1 MIARTEAFMRRMFR
15 AVSRSEWMARLL
27 DLPRSEG
34 TATAPGLI
42 LVQVDGLSHT
52 QLLRALEGKMP
63 FLRRLVRREHYRL
76 HPLYSGMPSSTPA
89 VQAELFYGV
98 RGAVPAFS
106 FRHAR
111 SGRIIRMFEAEPV
124 ALIEQELARKGG
136 RALLTGGSAYADVYT
151 GGAAEAHFCPTSL
164 GWGPPLR
171 DGKRWATALLI
182 ASHAYSFLRTAALFL
197 LEILLAI
204 VDCVRGIIAK
214 RDLVKELRFVPIRV
228 VISILLRELSVIGAK
243 IDIARGLPIVHLNLL
258 GYDEQAHRRG
268 PNSAF
273 AHWTLKGID
282 DAIAR
287 LWRAAHRSTRRHYDV
302 WIFADHGQESVMPY
316 ARRFGRSVEAAVQ
329 ATFASVGSEYEA
341 TASTGD
347 QGVRHHRVRWFGGRR
362 TQRLFRFDDNAP
374 EKPRAPAPLVA
385 ALGPVGMVYPLAEVT
400 DDELAAIARDLVVNA
415 KIPMVLTVAG
425 DDGVLARTHGGE
437 FMLPDEAPQVL
448 GPDHPFLEDAARDL
462 VLLCHHPDAGAL
474 VLCGWCHG
482 AEPLSFAVENGAHGG
497 AGPEETRGFAL
508 LPADAPL
515 DGRRPGHLRP
525 FDLRQAA
532 QAQLGHAAPS
542 PKAAPRRVNRETLR
556 VMTYN
561 VHSCVGMDGKL
572 APERIARII
581 AQHAPDVVALQEL
594 DVGRKRSNSV
604 DQAAVIA
611 GHLEMGLAFHPAMHV
626 EEERYGDAIL
636 THLPMRLVK
645 AGPLPTPRSRWP
657 VEPRG
662 ALWVAVDLHG
672 TEVQILNTHLGLLPH
687 ERRAQAEALIGRS
700 WLGHPSCCRPVVLCG
715 DFNALPRSPV
725 CRQLG
730 KKLRDVETGRPRH
743 RLKSTFFGRFPI
755 ARIDHIFVDR
765 HIGVD
770 HIEIPNTTLTR
781 LASDH
786 LPLIADL
793 RLGDP
798 P

>member
-1 MIARTEAFMRRMFR
+1 MIARAEAFARRLLR
-15 AVSRSEWMARLL
+15 AVSRSEWLARLL

-34 TATAPGLI
+34 TATEPGLVLI
-42 LVQVDGLSHT
+42 QIDGLSHT
-52 QLLRALEGKMP
+52 QLCRALEGKMP
-63 FLRRLVRREHYRL
+63 FLHRLLRREHYGL
-76 HPLYSGMPSSTPA
+76 HALYSGMPSSTPA

-98 RGAVPAFS
+98 RSAVPAFS

-124 ALIEQELARKGG
+124 ALIEEELARKGG
-136 RALLTGGSAYADVYT
+136 PALLTGGSAYADIYT

-171 DGKRWATALLI
+171 DGKRWATGLLI
-182 ASHAYSFLRTAALFL
+182 ASHAYSFLRTAVLFL
-197 LEILLAI
+197 LEFVLAV

-228 VISILLRELSVIGAK
+228 VISILLRELIVIGAK
-243 IDIARGLPIVHLNLL
+243 IDIARGLPIIHLNFL

-273 AHWTLKGID
+273 ARWTLKGVD

-287 LWRAAHRSTRRHYDV
+287 IWRAAHRSTRRHYDV
-302 WIFADHGQESVMPY
+302 WIFADHGQETVVPY
-316 ARRFGRSVEAAVQ
+316 ARRFGRSVDAAVQ
-329 ATFASVGSEYEA
+329 VTFATVGGGHGA
-341 TASTGD
+341 AASTGD
-347 QGVRHHRVRWFGGRR
+347 QGVRHHRVRWFGGKRI
-362 TQRLFRFDDNAP
+362 QRLFRFDDDGP
-374 EKPRAPAPLVA
+374 DEPPAPAPLVA
-385 ALGPVGMVYPLAEVT
+385 ALGPVGMVYPLVGVT
-400 DDELAAIARDLVVNA
+400 DDELAAIARDLVANA

-425 DDGVLARTHGGE
+425 DDKVLARTHGGE
-437 FMLPDEAPQVL
+437 FLLPDEAPQVL

-462 VLLCHHPDAGAL
+462 VALCHHPDAGTL
-474 VLCGWCHG
+474 VLCGWCHK
-482 AEPLSFAVENGAHGG
+482 AEPVSFAIENGAHGG
-497 AGPEETRGFAL
+497 AGPEETNGFAL
-508 LPADAPL
+508 LPADVPL
-515 DGRRPGHLRP
+515 EGDRPDYLRP
-525 FDLRQAA
+525 LDLRQAA
-532 QAQLGHAAPS
+532 QAQLGRVEPL
-542 PKAAPRRVNRETLR
+542 PRTASRPLNRETLR

-561 VHSCVGMDGKL
+561 VHGCVGMDGKL

-594 DVGRKRSNSV
+594 DVGRKRSNGV

-611 GHLEMGLAFHPAMHV
+611 GHLEMELAFHPAMHI

-645 AGPLPTPRSRWP
+645 AGPLPIPRSRWP
-657 VEPRG
+657 IEPRG
-662 ALWVAVDLHG
+662 ALWVVVNLNG

-687 ERRAQAEALIGRS
+687 ERRAQAEALVGPS
-700 WLGHPSCCRPVVLCG
+700 WLGHPACCRPVVLCG

-730 KKLRDVETGRPRH
+730 TRLRDVEKGVPRQRPKR
-743 RLKSTFFGRFPI
+743 TFFGRLPV

-765 HIGVD
+765 HIAVD
-770 HIEIPNTTLTR
+770 HIEVPNTTLTR

-793 RLGDP
+793 RLVDCL
-798 P
+798 